1 MRVSLLKLTNKIV
14 NLGLIIWIQEGNK
27 ELKSKTK
34 ILQMSIKLQSTIQE
48 KMRKDMKEDV
58 NEVSK
63 YYTGENEKINERT
76 ERKTRSR
83 MCNGIREG
91 GSKLQN

>member
-14 NLGLIIWIQEGNK
+14 NLGSIIWIQEGNK

-63 YYTGENEKINERT
+63 YYIGENEKRHERR

-83 MCNGIREG
+83 MCNRIRERG
-91 GSKLQN
+91 RKLQN

>member
-1 MRVSLLKLTNKIV
+1 
-14 NLGLIIWIQEGNK
+14 
-27 ELKSKTK
+27 
-34 ILQMSIKLQSTIQE
+34 
-48 KMRKDMKEDV
+48 MRKDMKEDV

-63 YYTGENEKINERT
+63 YYTGEKEKIHERR

-91 GSKLQN
+91 GSKLQNWNTATEDIILDLWTYRKSWKGNPDIILYIYTTLSAFFINVKYT